1 MSTDPQSTNPL
12 LSKMD
17 ALMKK
22 HRGPGE
28 ATPETAPEGWLPVLT
43 DVIHRGTPMVT
54 QTMAD
59 PVPVPVAAVP
69 AVPAPP
75 VVEVAPPPSLGVTD
89 TLAEQLLSELG
100 PKLSEVMEKQVAFEL
115 RKNLDETVAALMS
128 QLDMNVREIVR
139 DAVNEKLKPP
149 KPGS

>member
-28 ATPETAPEGWLPVLT
+28 ATPEAAPEGWLPVLT

-54 QTMAD
+54 QTIAA
-59 PVPVPVAAVP
+59 PVAVVAATVAPVAAAP

-75 VVEVAPPPSLGVTD
+75 VVELAPPPSLGVTD
-89 TLAEQLLSELG
+89 TLAS
-100 PKLSEVMEKQVAFEL
+100 SC
-115 RKNLDETVAALMS
+115 
-128 QLDMNVREIVR
+128 
-139 DAVNEKLKPP
+139 
-149 KPGS
+149 